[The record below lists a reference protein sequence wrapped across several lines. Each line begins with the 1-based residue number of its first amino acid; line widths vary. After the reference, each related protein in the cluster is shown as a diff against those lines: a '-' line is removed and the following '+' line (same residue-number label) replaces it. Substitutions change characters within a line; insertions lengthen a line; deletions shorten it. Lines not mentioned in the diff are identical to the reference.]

1 MKTKKYTISR
11 EKLNNEYRVFFGKDN
26 DPNSAVSS
34 LVTAATE
41 MAIEAY
47 DRGQRGEPL
56 TDLYPWIVEA

>member
-1 MKTKKYTISR
+1 MKKYILSR
-11 EKLNNEYRVFFGKDN
+11 EKFIDAYRTYN
-26 DPNSAVSS
+26 HTTNMPNSAVSS

-47 DRGQRGEPL
+47 ERGQRGEPL